1 MLKRFKNQTNKQY
14 AIIGLGR
21 FGTQIAKVLTQNGY
35 EVLAVDKCE
44 SKAAALS
51 EIATH
56 TVVADASD
64 EATLRRL
71 AIDNFDVVII
81 AIGEDMQASIVCA
94 LCCKELGAKYIV
106 AKASNEKHAKILEK
120 IGINKIVI
128 PEADSAL
135 RTAMTLI
142 NPHVSEIME
151 LEEGYSVAEVD
162 VPESWVGDTLVGLK
176 IRNRYNINVLLVIR
190 ADSAAVIPEPD
201 TVFNAGD
208 NIIIGGFSEDVK
220 QFIRKEISE

>member
-81 AIGEDMQASIVCA
+81 AIGEDMQASI
-94 LCCKELGAKYIV
+94 
-106 AKASNEKHAKILEK
+106 
-120 IGINKIVI
+120 
-128 PEADSAL
+128 
-135 RTAMTLI
+135 
-142 NPHVSEIME
+142 
-151 LEEGYSVAEVD
+151 
-162 VPESWVGDTLVGLK
+162 
-176 IRNRYNINVLLVIR
+176 NRC
-190 ADSAAVIPEPD
+190 P
-201 TVFNAGD
+201 
-208 NIIIGGFSEDVK
+208 
-220 QFIRKEISE
+220 